1 MKALILA
8 GGLGSRLRPFS
19 HSMPKQLIPIA
30 NKPVLVHV
38 VEALRDLGAT
48 EIGVVVG
55 DRSGKIEGALGSGAR
70 FGVRLTYIPQEAP
83 RGLAHAVAIAR
94 PFLGDDDFVMY
105 LGDNM
110 LTDGV
115 QDIARDFVVRRP
127 AAQIVV
133 HKVAH
138 PSEFGVAEVDAEG
151 RVLRLVEKP
160 REPCGDLAVIG
171 VYFFTAAIHA
181 AVDAIRPSA
190 RGELEITDAIQWLV
204 ERGEDVR
211 ARVYEGFWRDTGRVE
226 DVLECNSELLKDLVP
241 SVRGEVDADSE
252 LIGAVVVEPG
262 ARIVRSRLV
271 GPVIVGAG
279 SVIEDSGVGPCT
291 TIGQDCEVR
300 SSVIEHSLVLDGA
313 QVAGVGSVR
322 GSVIGRQAT
331 VTAGGVPGWHRLLVG
346 DHASVE
352 VAA

>member
-8 GGLGSRLRPFS
+8 GGVGSRLRPFS

-38 VEALRDLGAT
+38 IESLRHLGVL
-48 EIGVVVG
+48 EIGVIVG
-55 DRSGKIEGALGSGAR
+55 DRGAEIEEVLGTGAQ
-70 FGVRLTYIPQEAP
+70 FGVRLTYIPQEKP

-94 PFLGDDDFVMY
+94 EFLGDEDFVMY

-115 QDIARDFVVRRP
+115 EDIARDFRARRP

-133 HKVAH
+133 HKVAD
-138 PSEFGVAEVDAEG
+138 PSEFGVAEVDADG
-151 RVLRLVEKP
+151 RVLRIVEKP
-160 REPCGDLAVIG
+160 VEPCGDLAVTG
-171 VYFFTAAIHA
+171 VYFFTGDIHA
-181 AVDAIRPSA
+181 AIAAIRPSA

-204 ERGEDVR
+204 ERGADVQ
-211 ARVYEGFWRDTGRVE
+211 ARIYEGFWRDTGRVE
-226 DVLECNSELLKDLVP
+226 DVLECNSELLKDLATE
-241 SVRGEVDADSE
+241 VRGEVDDASE
-252 LIGAVVVEPG
+252 LIGAVVVERG

-279 SVIEDSGVGPCT
+279 SVVEDCSVGRCT
-291 TIGQDCEVR
+291 TIGQDCELR
-300 SSVIEHSLVLDGA
+300 SSVIEHSLVLQGA
-313 QVAGVGSVR
+313 QVAGVGPLR
-322 GSVIGRQAT
+322 GSVIGRKAIIT
-331 VTAGGVPGWHRLLVG
+331 SAEVPGWHRLLVG

>member
-1 MKALILA
+1 MKGLILA

-30 NKPVLVHV
+30 NRPVLVHV
-38 VEALRDLGAT
+38 IESLRDLGVT
-48 EIGVVVG
+48 DIGVIVAP
-55 DRSGKIEGALGSGAR
+55 RSGEIEEALGDGAQ
-70 FGVRLTYIPQEAP
+70 FGVRLSYIPQAQP
-83 RGLAHAVAIAR
+83 RGLAHCVMLAR
-94 PFLGDDDFVMY
+94 DFLGDDDFVMY

-115 QDIARDFVVRRP
+115 RDIAEDFRTHRP

-133 HKVAH
+133 HKVVD

-160 REPCGDLAVIG
+160 REPAGNLAVIG
-171 VYFFTAAIHA
+171 VYFFTAAVHA
-181 AVDAIRPSA
+181 AVDAITPSA
-190 RGELEITDAIQWLV
+190 RGELEITDALQWLV
-204 ERGEDVR
+204 EHGADVR
-211 ARVYEGFWRDTGRVE
+211 ARTYEGFWRDTGRVE
-226 DVLECNSELLKDLVP
+226 DVLECNSELLKGLQGAVH
-241 SVRGEVDADSE
+241 GEVDADSE
-252 LIGAVVVEPG
+252 LIGAVVVEAG
-262 ARIVRSRLV
+262 ARIVRSRVV

-279 SVIEDSGVGPCT
+279 SVVEDCSIGPCT
-291 TIGQDCEVR
+291 TIGPRCRLR
-300 SSVIEHSLVLDGA
+300 SSEMEHTIVLEA
-313 QVAGVGSVR
+313 ASVTGVGTVR

-331 VTAGGVPGWHRLLVG
+331 VTSAVAPGWHRLLVG

>member
-38 VEALRDLGAT
+38 IESLRELGAT
-48 EIGVVVG
+48 EVGVVVG
-55 DRSGKIEGALGSGAR
+55 DRGGKIAEALGTGAQ
-70 FGVRLTYIPQEAP
+70 FGVRLTYIPQEEP
-83 RGLAHAVAIAR
+83 RGLAHGVAIAR
-94 PFLGDDDFVMY
+94 DFLGDDDFVMY

-115 QDIARDFVVRRP
+115 QDIARDFLARRP

-133 HKVAH
+133 HKVAD
-138 PSEFGVAEVDAEG
+138 PSEFGVAELDAEG

-160 REPCGDLAVIG
+160 LEPCSDLAVTG

-181 AVDAIRPSA
+181 AVAAIRPSA

-204 ERGEDVR
+204 ERGADVQGR
-211 ARVYEGFWRDTGRVE
+211 IYEGFWRDTGRVE
-226 DVLECNSELLKDLVP
+226 DVLECNSELLKDLTS
-241 SVRGEVDADSE
+241 SVRGEVDAASE
-252 LIGAVVVEPG
+252 LIGAVVIEPG
-262 ARIVRSRLV
+262 ARIIRSRLV

-279 SVIEDSGVGPCT
+279 SVVEDSSVGPST
-291 TIGQDCEVR
+291 TIGQDCELR
-300 SSVIEHSLVLDGA
+300 SSVIEHSLVLEGA
-313 QVAGVGSVR
+313 QVAGVGAVR

-331 VTAGGVPGWHRLLVG
+331 VTSGLVPGWHRLLVG